1 MNALYLTLTPI
12 IGSLFVYLLGSK
24 NAKYLALFFSLTVLG
39 FGFSLLTSFDSN
51 GGIQGNWYMPWLPKA
66 GLSLSFGIDG
76 ISILPVFLASLIT
89 PFIVVS
95 SFEKKLKRAELFYSM
110 ILLAQGL
117 MIGSFTALDGFLFYF
132 FFEASLIPVI
142 FISAIWGGENRIKAT
157 LKFFIY
163 TVFGSLFMLF
173 ALILLYAE
181 TPGTHSGLIVDFY
194 RLDLS
199 PYVQTILLICFFVA
213 FAIKTPVFPFHTWQ
227 PDAYT
232 EAPSTGTMLMSG
244 IMLKMGLYGF
254 IRFALP
260 IAPWAIVEYGHFAII
275 LSVIGIVYGSLA
287 AIRQGHAKR
296 LLAYSSFAHVGLIA
310 AGILV
315 VSKDGLSGALF
326 HMLSHGINVVGL
338 FFIVEI
344 IASRTGTFDLE
355 KLGGITSQARWLS
368 VTFVVLLLGSVA
380 LPLTN
385 GFVGEFLLL
394 FGVYQYHSLLGFF
407 AGTTIIFGAV
417 YMLRLFQKTML
428 GEAGSAVQHFSDINS
443 SEKWVLLPLALL
455 VVILGVYPEPLMKLT
470 EPSVK
475 QLIET
480 YYPGR

>member
-12 IGSLFVYLLGSK
+12 IGAFVIYLAGSK
-24 NAKYLALFFSLTVLG
+24 NAKYLALFFSLAVLG
-39 FGFSLLTSFDSN
+39 FGLSTFLTFVPEAGTQMLWS
-51 GGIQGNWYMPWLPKA
+51 MPWLPQA
-66 GLSLSFGIDG
+66 GLSLAFGIDG
-76 ISILPVFLASLIT
+76 ISIIPVLLASLLT
-89 PFIVVS
+89 PFIVLS
-95 SFEKKLKRAELFYSM
+95 TFDRKLHRAELFYAL

-117 MIGSFTALDGFLFYF
+117 MIGSFTALDAFLFYF
-132 FFEASLIPVI
+132 FFEAALVPVI
-142 FISAIWGGENRIKAT
+142 FISAMWGGAGRIKAT

-173 ALILLYAE
+173 AIIFLYSE
-181 TPGTHSGLIVDFY
+181 TPGSHSGLITDFY
-194 RLDLS
+194 KLELGL
-199 PYVQTILLICFFVA
+199 YIQTVLFICFFIA

-232 EAPSTGTMLMSG
+232 EAPATGTMLMSG

-254 IRFALP
+254 IRFMLP
-260 IAPWAIVEYGHFAII
+260 ITPLAVAEHGKTAII
-275 LSVIGIVYGSLA
+275 LAVIGIIYGSLA

-310 AGILV
+310 AGIIA

-344 IASRTGTFDLE
+344 IAQRTGTFELD
-355 KLGGITSQARWLS
+355 KLGGITGKARWLS
-368 VTFVVLLLGSVA
+368 IAFVVLMLGSVA

-394 FGVYQYHSLLGFF
+394 FGVYQYNGLIGFF
-407 AGTTIIFGAV
+407 AGTTIILGAV
-417 YMLRLFQKTML
+417 YMLRLFQKSML
-428 GEAGSAVQHFSDINS
+428 GKEGEAVASFTDINAT
-443 SEKWVLLPLALL
+443 EKWVLLPLVLL
-455 VVILGVYPEPLMKLT
+455 VIALGVYPEPLMKLT
-470 EPSVK
+470 EPAVK

-480 YYPGR
+480 YYIGR

>member
-12 IGSLFVYLLGSK
+12 IGAFVIYLAGSK
-24 NAKYLALFFSLTVLG
+24 NAKYLALFFSLAI
-39 FGFSLLTSFDSN
+39 FGYGLSTMISFNPAS
-51 GGIQGNWYMPWLPKA
+51 GMQGVWSMPWLPQA
-66 GLSLSFGIDG
+66 GLYLAFGIDG
-76 ISILPVFLASLIT
+76 ISILPILLATLIT
-89 PFIVVS
+89 PFIVVTT
-95 SFEKKLKRAELFYSM
+95 FDKKLYREELFYSL
-110 ILLAQGL
+110 IILAQGL
-117 MIGSFTALDGFLFYF
+117 MIGSFTALDSFLFYF
-132 FFEASLIPVI
+132 FFEASLVPVI
-142 FISAIWGGENRIKAT
+142 FISAIWGGANRIKAT

-173 ALILLYAE
+173 ALVFLYGE
-181 TPGTHSGLIVDFY
+181 TPGSHSGLIADFY
-194 RLDLS
+194 NLELS
-199 PYVQTILLICFFVA
+199 ATAQAVLFACFFIA

-232 EAPSTGTMLMSG
+232 EAPATGTMLMSG

-254 IRFALP
+254 IRFLLP
-260 IAPWAIVEYGHFAII
+260 ITPLALAEYGHIAII
-275 LSVIGIVYGSLA
+275 LSVIGIIYGSLA

-310 AGILV
+310 AGILAF
-315 VSKDGLSGALF
+315 SKDGLSGSLF

-338 FFIVEI
+338 FFVVEI
-344 IASRTGTFDLE
+344 IASRTGTFELD

-368 VTFVVLLLGSVA
+368 ITFAVLMLGSVA

-394 FGVYQYHSLLGFF
+394 YGVYQYNSLIGFF
-407 AGTTIIFGAV
+407 AGTTIILGAV

-428 GEAGSAVQHFSDINS
+428 GNSGSHVKTFTDLTST
-443 SEKWVLLPLALL
+443 EKWVLIPLAIL
-455 VVILGVYPEPLMKLT
+455 VIALGVYPEPLMKLT
-470 EPSVK
+470 EPAVK

-480 YYPGR
+480 HYLVR